1 MSETEN
7 NPSLKVR
14 VRDYLTEKG
23 ILDSVLDAVRCM
35 TSTHSSHIARIVAS
49 ETGSFK
55 EEELETLVYETLKR
69 CLVWK
74 ELCIVQLS
82 GEDYDA
88 LLQMVPNS
96 Q

>member
-23 ILDSVLDAVRCM
+23 ILDSVLDAVRCIL
-35 TSTHSSHIARIVAS
+35 SIHPSHVARIVAS

-69 CLVWK
+69 CLVCK
-74 ELCIVQLS
+74 KLYVVQLS

-88 LLQMVPNS
+88 LLQMVPTS

>member
-7 NPSLKVR
+7 NPSLKAR

-23 ILDSVLDAVRCM
+23 ILDSVLDAVCCM
-35 TSTHSSHIARIVAS
+35 ISTHSSHIARIVAS

-69 CLVWK
+69 YLVWK